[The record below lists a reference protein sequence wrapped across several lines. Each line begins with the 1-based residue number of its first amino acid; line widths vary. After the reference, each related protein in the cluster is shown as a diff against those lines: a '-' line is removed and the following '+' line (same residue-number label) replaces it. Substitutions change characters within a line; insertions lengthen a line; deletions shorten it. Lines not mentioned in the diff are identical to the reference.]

1 MTLVA
6 VRIEAPRRTDYYARG
21 GRFAAVGVL
30 GLIFAGVFFVNIDDA
45 HSHVGDGSVPASIAA
60 PVTLV
65 ILAGLSVAVMFG
77 IHDRRR

>member
-1 MTLVA
+1 
-6 VRIEAPRRTDYYARG
+6 
-21 GRFAAVGVL
+21 L

-65 ILAGLSVAVMFG
+65 ILAGLSVAVLFG

>member
-1 MTLVA
+1 
-6 VRIEAPRRTDYYARG
+6 
-21 GRFAAVGVL
+21 L